1 MNPNY
6 LKRRLLTLMT
16 ATAVAI
22 VAILVQWH
30 EGIKNK
36 PYKNNDD
43 VLTVCY
49 GHTGKEVIPGKHYTY
64 EECQD
69 LLEQDLKTAM
79 SVVETHVTVP
89 LSDIQKAA
97 LASFVYNVGNRAF
110 VRSTLLKKLNTG
122 NRQGACNEM
131 RRWKYNEGKISKGL
145 VNRRAVERE
154 LCLHH

>member
-1 MNPNY
+1 MSPDYFN
-6 LKRRLLTLMT
+6 RRLLTVMK
-16 ATAVAI
+16 ATAIAI

-36 PYKNNDD
+36 PYKNSDD

-89 LSDIQKAA
+89 LSDLQKAA

-110 VRSTLLKKLNTG
+110 TRSTLLKKLNTG

-131 RRWKYNEGKISKGL
+131 QRWKYNEGKISKGL

-154 LCLHH
+154 LCLHD

>member
-1 MNPNY
+1 MSSDY
-6 LKRRLLTLMT
+6 LKRRLLTVMT
-16 ATAVAI
+16 AIAVAI

-36 PYKNNDD
+36 PYKNSDD

-49 GHTGKEVIPGKHYTY
+49 GHTGKEVIPGKYYTY

-89 LSDIQKAA
+89 LNDLQKAA

-110 VRSTLLKKLNTG
+110 ARSTLLKKLNTG
-122 NRQGACNEM
+122 NKQGACNEM

-154 LCLHH
+154 LCLHD